1 MSLTDVFIAIR
12 QVGEATGTSRR
23 ADQVVKRLSA
33 RVAAVAERTASLASR
48 PRVTLLEWL
57 DPPFSC
63 GHWNPELVR
72 LAGGIEGLGREG
84 QPSRTLTWDEVL
96 RFSPESVLIACCGY
110 SIERTLRDLPLLV
123 LDPGLREMPAVRSG
137 RVFVADGTQHFSRP
151 GPRLVESLE
160 ILANA
165 LHPHVHS
172 LPEGVPAALPVEF
185 PVERSSR
192 ILNLG

>member
-1 MSLTDVFIAIR
+1 
-12 QVGEATGTSRR
+12 
-23 ADQVVKRLSA
+23 
-33 RVAAVAERTASLASR
+33 
-48 PRVTLLEWL
+48 
-57 DPPFSC
+57 
-63 GHWNPELVR
+63 
-72 LAGGIEGLGREG
+72 
-84 QPSRTLTWDEVL
+84 
-96 RFSPESVLIACCGY
+96 
-110 SIERTLRDLPLLV
+110 
-123 LDPGLREMPAVRSG
+123 MPAVRSG
-137 RVFVADGTQHFSRP
+137 RVFVADGSQHFSRP